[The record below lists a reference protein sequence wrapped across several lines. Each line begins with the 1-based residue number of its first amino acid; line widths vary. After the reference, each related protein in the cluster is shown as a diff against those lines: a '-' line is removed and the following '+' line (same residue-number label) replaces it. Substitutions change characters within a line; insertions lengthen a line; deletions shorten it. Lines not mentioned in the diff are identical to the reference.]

1 MDLGRSAMDLM
12 FCIAVVSCLA
22 SVVSAIVAVLSYLK
36 K

>member
-1 MDLGRSAMDLM
+1 MDLM
-12 FCIAVVSCLA
+12 LYIAVVSCLA